1 MATLKDSIESISLES
16 LKDLKERWEGGE
28 TLSPEENAQLGEFMR
43 MLYLE
48 EGENVLLLNGEVKR
62 KKGTRKNGELTFTYI
77 VKCQNSKGIFDLWIN
92 SFDSAA
98 FTIPYNKKYKGEQF
112 NCKPKCVTLDDLGAV
127 GTATQ
132 LMRESKNQL
141 DFIFKLIDLADEEGK
156 VRIMVK
162 RHQVGENIDD
172 NTKANTVVAVQYNF
186 NTTDTTKPYL
196 YKENGKTLFEIDL
209 VE

>member
-1 MATLKDSIESISLES
+1 MATLNDHIESVSLES
-16 LKDLKERWEGGE
+16 LKELKERWEGGE
-28 TLSPEENAQLGEFMR
+28 TLSPEENAKLGEFMR

-48 EGENVLLLNGEVKR
+48 EGENILLLNGEVKR
-62 KKGTRKNGELTFTYI
+62 KKGIRKNGELTFTYI
-77 VKCQNSKGIFDLWIN
+77 VKCQNSKGIFDLWIT

-98 FTIPYNKKYKGEQF
+98 FVTLYNKKYRNEQF
-112 NCKPKCVTLDDLGAV
+112 NCRPKCISLDDINAV

-132 LMRESKNQL
+132 LMRESANQL

-162 RHQVGENIDD
+162 RHQVGETIGEA
-172 NTKANTVVAVQYNF
+172 TKSTAEVAVQYNF
-186 NTTDTTKPYL
+186 NATDTAKPYT

-209 VE
+209 VD